1 MPATV
6 ELLSAQPV
14 EAAKAGELLS
24 PAELSTRLYYDR
36 IQCSTLLP
44 TLRLLTDRF
53 LGTQNFDPV
62 ARDPVVRV
70 HQMMLTELAGQE
82 SYLIEVYRSTLQR
95 LPDAANE
102 QFVRSS
108 RFSGND

>member
-1 MPATV
+1 M
-6 ELLSAQPV
+6 
-14 EAAKAGELLS
+14 S
-24 PAELSTRLYYDR
+24 PAPVRAGAISLR
-36 IQCSTLLP
+36 IPNSGREVWQIP
-44 TLRLLTDRF
+44 
-53 LGTQNFDPV
+53 GTQNFDPV